1 MNYQTFAPPPSLK
14 SYVREFWTL
23 EDPTNDQ
30 KLKTFT
36 VMCNGVP
43 GLVFQENP
51 EVFTGFAGERLPQ
64 CFVFGQARGF
74 GQLQGS
80 GPFRMIG
87 VTFQPSALRTVFG
100 MNAHDLTDQNTDLT
114 NIVKTSLSEELLGCR
129 PGQQQVSSLS
139 AFLLEQ
145 ARRRECEHKK
155 LDYALDALQQGAKL
169 PRVLQDLGLS
179 ERSLERL
186 FLTYVGIT
194 PILYTRICR
203 FQASLRLLRQ
213 GKARSLTDIAYT
225 LGYFDQS
232 HFIRDFKL
240 FSGASPGIYQRNT
253 VERMPG
259 FPEWRS

>member
-1 MNYQTFAPPPSLK
+1 MNYQAFAPPSSLK

-23 EDPTNDQ
+23 ENPTNDPAH
-30 KLKTFT
+30 KTFT
-36 VMCNGVP
+36 VMSNGVP

-64 CFVFGQARGF
+64 CFVFGQARRF
-74 GQLQGS
+74 GQLQGR

-87 VTFQPSALRTVFG
+87 VTFQPTALKTVFG
-100 MNAHDLTDQNTDLT
+100 INAHELTDQHTDIA
-114 NIVKTSLSEELLGCR
+114 NIVKTSLSDQLPGCR
-129 PGQQQVSSLS
+129 TGRQQLSFLS
-139 AFLLEQ
+139 AFLLKQ
-145 ARRRECEHKK
+145 VRRQENEHQK
-155 LDYALDALQQGAKL
+155 LNYALDALQQGAKL
-169 PRVLQDLGLS
+169 PRVLQDLHLS

-194 PILYTRICR
+194 PILYARICR
-203 FQASLRLLRQ
+203 FQASLGLLRQ

-240 FSGASPGIYQRNT
+240 FSGASPGIYQRKT

-259 FPEWRS
+259 FPEWQS

>member
-1 MNYQTFAPPPSLK
+1 M
-14 SYVREFWTL
+14 
-23 EDPTNDQ
+23 
-30 KLKTFT
+30 
-36 VMCNGVP
+36 
-43 GLVFQENP
+43 
-51 EVFTGFAGERLPQ
+51 
-64 CFVFGQARGF
+64 
-74 GQLQGS
+74 
-80 GPFRMIG
+80 
-87 VTFQPSALRTVFG
+87 
-100 MNAHDLTDQNTDLT
+100 
-114 NIVKTSLSEELLGCR
+114 
-129 PGQQQVSSLS
+129 
-139 AFLLEQ
+139 
-145 ARRRECEHKK
+145 
-155 LDYALDALQQGAKL
+155 
-169 PRVLQDLGLS
+169 QDLGLS